1 VVVRVC
7 ACVRDNRIEI
17 LTHQLGGGG
26 RVRAPPQTQCH
37 APITLLD
44 EDIWALLK
52 VNFGTMGADR
62 PEFHKISGQTRPENF
77 LGSGGEGW

>member
-1 VVVRVC
+1 VPG
-7 ACVRDNRIEI
+7 RDNRIEI
-17 LTHQLGGGG
+17 LTYQGLEGKGLS
-26 RVRAPPQTQCH
+26 PLQTQCH

-62 PEFHKISGQTRPENF
+62 PKFHKISTQTQEFF
-77 LGSGGEGW
+77 LGPTEGGGAGPKT